1 MPKNR
6 SLEGNNINTNIAI
19 FNDISLINNNKD
31 LDNSKTLVGIPYK

>member
-19 FNDISLINNNKD
+19 FNDISLINNNMD